1 MANIFPIESLGIFI
15 LFYATYKFKFQ
26 KFIISLLFNNQ
37 VVYLPLTDN
46 DFKQLMDLA
55 KENKLNK
62 KQDKVLIR
70 SCEFK
75 EYSEK
80 TKSRKYLDLDF
91 LVFIYFCNFSVY
103 SFNFIYKLFR
113 LIILG
118 KEKSPFLLTEE
129 KNNETKESNE
139 SSNIEL
145 NFSIYLS
152 LSFII
157 YIIFRELTKSVFAN
171 GFFGRAAKEFYL
183 YFILCY
189 SIFFANEYYN
199 EKLFNLNYES
209 AIKITSNRIEAILT
223 QAKANID
230 ININKF
236 HIKIFFSILFA
247 LMASIFLRCSERGAY
262 FDNFFCNISK
272 TSELNLTNLSTVTS
286 YNSENP
292 NSNNNVKLEYI
303 SKIKSIL
310 NIIMM
315 TIILNPLLDN
325 FLEVI
330 NINSGLKKLIIIF
343 ILLNIDFICGF
354 FILWY
359 AYFMFSVQ
367 NYQEIMKFVKN
378 PNPQFLI
385 YHQRGVDYI
394 NENAWDVLSHVF
406 MNCFVPFYI
415 FICYLN
421 EINIFD
427 IFFKDGNKNKSEIDF
442 NNGFVDNFLEIVF
455 LGMIFS
461 KGIVQNLI
469 FYYRLMVKEKHL
481 TLF

>member
-1 MANIFPIESLGIFI
+1 MANYFPLGFLGIFMV
-15 LFYATYKFKFQ
+15 FYATYKLKFQ
-26 KFIISLLFNNQ
+26 KFIISILFNNQ
-37 VVYLPLTDN
+37 VVYLPLNDN
-46 DFKQLMDLA
+46 NFKQLMDLA
-55 KENKLNK
+55 KENKMNK

-70 SCEFK
+70 SCEFE

-91 LVFIYFCNFSVY
+91 LVFIYFCNFFVY

-113 LIILG
+113 LLILG
-118 KEKSPFLLTEE
+118 KEKKPFLLNDE
-129 KNNETKESNE
+129 KNNESKESNE

-145 NFSIYLS
+145 NFCIYLS

-183 YFILCY
+183 YFIFCF

-209 AIKITSNRIEAILT
+209 AIKITNNRIDAILA
-223 QAKANID
+223 QAQANFNID
-230 ININKF
+230 IDKF

-247 LMASIFLRCSERGAY
+247 LIASIFLRCSERGAY

-272 TSELNLTNLSTVTS
+272 TSQLNLSNLSTITS

-292 NSNNNVKLEYI
+292 NSNNNTKLEYI

-310 NIIMM
+310 NIIIV
-315 TIILNPLLDN
+315 TIIMNPLLDN

-378 PNPQFLI
+378 PSQQFLI
-385 YHQRGVDYI
+385 YHQRGVEFI

-406 MNCFVPFYI
+406 HY
-415 FICYLN
+415 
-421 EINIFD
+421 
-427 IFFKDGNKNKSEIDF
+427 FF
-442 NNGFVDNFLEIVF
+442 
-455 LGMIFS
+455 
-461 KGIVQNLI
+461 
-469 FYYRLMVKEKHL
+469 
-481 TLF
+481 